1 MNKLKKQ
8 EQGAA
13 LLLSVLLIMSISL
26 IICLG
31 LVFLTFNSLISTRN
45 KIKSV
50 ESYYT
55 AEAGLEDSFLR
66 LKNNLQF
73 FSLNSLIVGDNL
85 ANIEISDLISGTRT
99 VISQGNAQERI
110 KKLSADYVVVF
121 DEISFYYGAQAG
133 EGGIIMGNNSR
144 IEGNVFSNGSI
155 VPLGG
160 GTSEITN
167 SVTIATNGNIIDS
180 VNVGGDA
187 YVYSCK
193 DSNITGSLNY
203 VSGGSIVNCSSGS
216 SEDMGSDEIE
226 AINLPIP
233 QEQID
238 DWKNEA
244 LAGGILSSDYILDG
258 AETASLGS
266 IKITG
271 DMLIDNNSI
280 LNITGLVYV
289 VGNITVKNGATIQLD
304 NSFGSISGIII
315 SDGKVVVGNN
325 ANLQGSGQEGSFL
338 MFLSTNNSL
347 DISNSAIDVGN
358 NAQGA
363 IFYASQGLIHLR
375 NNILIREATGYQLA
389 LDNNAIIRYESGL
402 ENVNFTSGPGGSRQF
417 KNWREIE

>member
-1 MNKLKKQ
+1 MNKSKKQ

-13 LLLSVLLIMSISL
+13 LLLSVILIMSISL

-50 ESYYT
+50 ESYYA

-66 LKNNLQF
+66 LENGLQF
-73 FSLNSLIVGDNL
+73 SSSNSLMVGDNL

-99 VISQGNAQERI
+99 IISQGNAQERI
-110 KKLSADYVVVF
+110 RKLSTDYVVVF
-121 DEISFYYGAQAG
+121 DEVSFFYGAQVG

-155 VPLGG
+155 SGG
-160 GTSEITN
+160 GEITGTVIVAN
-167 SVTIATNGNIIDS
+167 DGNEIKDVTIGED
-180 VNVGGDA
+180 V
-187 YVYSCK
+187 YVYSCVNS
-193 DSNITGSLNY
+193 DITGTLNY
-203 VSGGSIVNCSSGS
+203 VSGGEYETCDYGTLV
-216 SEDMGSDEIE
+216 DMGPDEIE
-226 AINLPIP
+226 SQDLPIP

-238 DWKNEA
+238 NWKNKA
-244 LAGGILSSDYILDG
+244 LAGGVLAGDYTLDG
-258 AETASLGS
+258 SETASLGP

-271 DMLIDNNSI
+271 DMLIDNNST
-280 LNITGLVYV
+280 LNLTGLVYV
-289 VGNITVKNGATIQLD
+289 VGNITIRNGSTVSLD
-304 NSFGSISGIII
+304 SNFGSISGIVI
-315 SDGKVVVGNN
+315 SDGKIVMRSN

-347 DISNSAIDVGN
+347 DGTNPAIDVGN

-363 IFYASQGLIHLR
+363 IFYASQGLIHLS

-389 LDNNAIIRYESGL
+389 LDNNAVISYESGL